1 MSEARARIADRMVGE
16 LLEYL
21 IGEVLPGADLSDPA
35 WEAMAALGREV
46 IEAIGRFE
54 RGELSYE
61 TLEAAG
67 TRYVEAWV
75 GASARNCL
83 NSQHVTVYTFPR
95 SKE

>member
-46 IEAIGRFE
+46 IEAIGRFDPG
-54 RGELSYE
+54 RGAGRDAAVAGSSSYSSPSR
-61 TLEAAG
+61 G
-67 TRYVEAWV
+67 TRTE
-75 GASARNCL
+75 S
-83 NSQHVTVYTFPR
+83 HR
-95 SKE
+95 SLAVVSLATGGPP